1 MTKPLESLQTDGKL
15 YQLPI
20 DFGVTTAIGLGK
32 VVDGYDTW
40 TLADVNDALSKLPEG
55 ATVFNKY
62 YTQAEM
68 LQYCVA
74 MNADSFMNWQD
85 GTCNFDSDEFRAL
98 LEFVKPFPAEYDWQ
112 SDSEEYESDYSRLK
126 NGKQLLYPTSLYS
139 FDDLYYTFAALN
151 NDARFV
157 GFPREDGSTGNAFNS
172 DATLCITTTC
182 RDKAGAW
189 AFIRSTLEE
198 DFQKSLWNFPI
209 LKSAFEANA
218 KEAMTQEYET
228 DADGNQILDENG
240 NPIPIST
247 GSMSYGDE
255 PVIELYAVTQE
266 QYDAVM
272 AVIDSTTSFVD
283 YDQNV
288 LNIISDEAAGYLAGS
303 KTVEEASK
311 LIQSRVSL
319 YIQEQK

>member
-1 MTKPLESLQTDGKL
+1 
-15 YQLPI
+15 
-20 DFGVTTAIGLGK
+20 
-32 VVDGYDTW
+32 
-40 TLADVNDALSKLPEG
+40 
-55 ATVFNKY
+55 
-62 YTQAEM
+62 M

-228 DADGNQILDENG
+228 DADGNQVLDENG

-247 GSMSYGDE
+247 GGMSYGDE
-255 PVIELYAVTQE
+255 PMIELYAVTQE